1 MPTPELVIF
10 DWDGTLMDSAAHI
23 VDSLQ
28 AAARDLMQP
37 VPAAEDCRH
46 IIGLALP
53 IAIRQLFPEA
63 DDEVREL
70 LRQRYAW
77 HFVAGSE
84 EKSALFPGAL
94 ALLEQLL
101 NENRM
106 LAIATGKTRIGLDRV
121 LAQTGLAGYFVITR
135 CADESASKPDPLM
148 LSQILAHTGKRVRDA
163 VMIGDTS
170 YDLAM
175 AKALGM
181 PRIGV
186 SYGAHAVELLLPH
199 EPDVIVDHVSEL
211 YRNLV

>member
-1 MPTPELVIF
+1 MPSPELIIF

-28 AAARDLMQP
+28 QAAVDLLQP
-37 VPAAEDCRH
+37 VPAAADCRH

-53 IAIRQLFPEA
+53 IAIQQLFPHA
-63 DDEVREL
+63 DEDVREL

-77 HFVAGSE
+77 HYVAGSE
-84 EKSALFPGAL
+84 EKSGLFPGAL
-94 ALLEQLL
+94 ELLETLL
-101 NENRM
+101 NENRL
-106 LAIATGKTRIGLDRV
+106 LAVATGKTRIGLDRV
-121 LAQTGLAGYFVITR
+121 LAQTGLADYFVITR

-148 LSQILAHTGKRVRDA
+148 LSQILAHTGKRIDQA

-175 AKALGM
+175 AKALDM

-186 SYGAHAVELLLPH
+186 SYGAHAVDLLLPH
-199 EPDVIVDHVSEL
+199 EPHVIVDHVSEL
-211 YRNLV
+211 YKNLV

>member
-1 MPTPELVIF
+1 MSKPELIIF

-28 AAARDLMQP
+28 EAARDLLQP
-37 VPAAEDCRH
+37 VPAAADCRH

-53 IAIRQLFPEA
+53 IAIRQLFPDA
-63 DDEVREL
+63 NDDVREL

-84 EKSALFPGAL
+84 EKSRLFPGAL
-94 ALLEQLL
+94 ELLEQLL
-101 NENRM
+101 NENRL
-106 LAIATGKTRIGLDRV
+106 LAVATGKTRIGLDRV
-121 LAQTGLAGYFVITR
+121 LAQTGLVDHFIITR

-148 LSQILAHTGKRVRDA
+148 LSQILANTGKRVDQA
-163 VMIGDTS
+163 IMIGDTT

-175 AKALGM
+175 ARQLEM
-181 PRIGV
+181 PGIGV

-199 EPDVIVDHVSEL
+199 QPRVIVDHVSEL
-211 YRNLV
+211 YQHLV